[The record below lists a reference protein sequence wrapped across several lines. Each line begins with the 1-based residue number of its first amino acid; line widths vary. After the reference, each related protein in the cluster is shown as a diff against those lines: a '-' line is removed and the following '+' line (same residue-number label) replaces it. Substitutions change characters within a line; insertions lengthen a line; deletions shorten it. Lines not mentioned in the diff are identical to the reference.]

1 MFEEGDVVQSK
12 TGGPKMVIHKVK
24 DGNLWCVRVDDSL
37 KKEVIVAADSVEH
50 YREEGP
56 FGVC

>member
-1 MFEEGDVVQSK
+1 MFKEGDIVQSK
-12 TGGPKMVIHKVK
+12 TGGPKMVIHKVE
-24 DGNLWCVRVDDSL
+24 DNQLWCIRMDDSL
-37 KKEVIVAADSVEH
+37 KKELIVAVDAVEP

>member
-1 MFEEGDVVQSK
+1 MFKEGDIVQSK
-12 TGGPKMVIHKVK
+12 TGGPKMVIHKVE
-24 DGNLWCVRVDDSL
+24 DNQLWCVRVDDSL
-37 KKEVIVAADSVEH
+37 KKELIVAADAVEH

>member
-1 MFEEGDVVQSK
+1 
-12 TGGPKMVIHKVK
+12 MVIHKVEDDK
-24 DGNLWCVRVDDSL
+24 LWCVRVDDSL
-37 KKEVIVAADSVEH
+37 KKEVIVGADSVEH